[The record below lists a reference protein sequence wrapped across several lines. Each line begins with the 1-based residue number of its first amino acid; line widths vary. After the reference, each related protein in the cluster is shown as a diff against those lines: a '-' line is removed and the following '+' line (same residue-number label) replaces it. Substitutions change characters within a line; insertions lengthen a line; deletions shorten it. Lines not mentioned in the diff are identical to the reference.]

1 MRSLGRA
8 DWNECGED
16 AIVSD
21 RQPWE
26 KQPEET
32 PKAYQAFCVY
42 RDMGTGRTVDGAYQR
57 RTMGAREAHQEKRA
71 DGTWKRWSSQH
82 RWVER
87 ANAYDQYLDS
97 ERLKAIAVAD
107 SDQARQEYLQQL
119 ERFRSVHLRAGEGGM
134 MSVLRLKQKLDAF
147 LSSTDFQITSIDDA
161 HKVAMTIKAI
171 ESGSGD
177 MWAAALGVKSLISE
191 SGDRNGS

>member
-1 MRSLGRA
+1 M
-8 DWNECGED
+8 
-16 AIVSD
+16 SD

-26 KQPEET
+26 QQPGET

-42 RDMGTGRTVDGAYQR
+42 RDMGAGRSLDAGYQQSIQR
-57 RTMGAREAHQEKRA
+57 VSEGYQEKRA
-71 DGTWKRWSSQH
+71 SGAWRRWCNQH
-82 RWVER
+82 GWVAR
-87 ANAYDQYLDS
+87 AIAYDKYLDS
-97 ERLKAIAVAD
+97 ERLKAIAIAD

-147 LSSTDFQITSIDDA
+147 LSSPDFQITSIDDA

>member
-1 MRSLGRA
+1 M
-8 DWNECGED
+8 
-16 AIVSD
+16 SD

-26 KQPEET
+26 QQPGET

-42 RDMGTGRTVDGAYQR
+42 RDMGTKRTLDG
-57 RTMGAREAHQEKRA
+57 AHQERARSAPGAHQGKRA
-71 DGTWKRWSSQH
+71 DGTWKRWSSQY

-87 ANAYDQYLDS
+87 AIAYDQHLDS
-97 ERLKAIAVAD
+97 ERLKAIAIAD

-147 LSSTDFQITSIDDA
+147 LSSPDFQITSIDDA

-191 SGDRNGS
+191 SGDRHGS